1 MVKGEN
7 VMIWRQID
15 GERELIMGDR
25 AGGVLIQGDART
37 ADLSAYQG
45 RVQCVYIDPPFF
57 TGDDF
62 SFRMRIGEKGWAD
75 SSQYLDLPAYS
86 DTFPE
91 GRAQYLRMLRALLE
105 VAYGLLSDSGALFL
119 HLDSRMSAHAR
130 ILCDQIFKESNFV
143 NEIIWAYQSG
153 GRAKKHF
160 SRKHDVIL
168 FYAKSRAL
176 YFDITRVAVPRRDN
190 RSSHMRRTVDEHGR
204 PCRTIRAGGK
214 LYTYYDDEPVFPDD
228 VWADVSHL
236 QQKDPQRTGYDTQK
250 PLALLNR
257 IVRCCTRPGDIVA
270 DLCCGSGTT
279 LAAAAENDCRFLGV
293 DLSPHAI
300 SVCRKRLLDTTLE
313 LRTPFTHTGA
323 RLEADMEPS
332 IGYYMI
338 ELKRFDPALS
348 FPEGTAFHP
357 KGLAVEGLDAIDQW
371 SVGFLRDGAFTAYAS
386 SARRKQTPML
396 KTLLELPLLRG
407 DAAISIVDVLGNR
420 TLWMPES
427 AE

>member
-1 MVKGEN
+1 
-7 VMIWRQID
+7 MIWRQID
-15 GERELIMGDR
+15 GDRELIVGDR

-45 RVQCVYIDPPFF
+45 RVQCVYLDPPFF
-57 TGDDF
+57 TGDEF
-62 SFRMRIGEKGWAD
+62 NFRMRIGEKGWAD
-75 SSQYLDLPAYS
+75 GTQSVQLGAYS
-86 DTFPE
+86 DSYPE
-91 GRAQYLRMLRALLE
+91 GRAQYLSLLRALLE
-105 VAYGLLSDSGALFL
+105 KAYDLLSDTGALFL

-130 ILCDQIFKESNFV
+130 LLCDQIFKESNFI

-168 FYAKSRAL
+168 FYAKSKSL
-176 YFDITRVAVPRRDN
+176 YFDISRVAVSRRDN
-190 RSSHMRRTVDEHGR
+190 RSNHMRRTVDDQGR
-204 PCRTIRAGGK
+204 PCRTIKAGGK
-214 LYTYYDDEPVFPDD
+214 VYTYYDDEPVFPDD

-313 LRTPFTHTGA
+313 VRTPFDRTPA
-323 RLEADMEPS
+323 RLEAEMLPG
-332 IGYYMI
+332 IGYYEI
-338 ELKRFDPALS
+338 ELKDFDMRLD
-348 FPEGTAFHP
+348 FPEGSVFQP
-357 KGLAVEGLDAIDQW
+357 KGLQVTGLDAIDQW
-371 SVGFLRDGAFTAYAS
+371 SVGFLRDGAYKTYVS
-386 SARRKQTPML
+386 SARRKQTPRL

-407 DAAISIVDVLGNR
+407 QVAISIVDVLGNR
-420 TLWMPES
+420 TLWVADS
-427 AE
+427 QA